1 MMMIMQALAFES
13 DSAPAA
19 AQMLQVGN
27 GKLTIAEDRAHFGLW
42 AITKATLIL
51 GSNVAALSEE
61 QLAII
66 GNQKVIDINQ
76 DPKGVQAKKVAI
88 NGTLAPQFVGVAPC
102 AMYEADA
109 A

>member
-1 MMMIMQALAFES
+1 MPLIF
-13 DSAPAA
+13 PW
-19 AQMLQVGN
+19 
-27 GKLTIAEDRAHFGLW
+27 TRW

-51 GSNVAALSEE
+51 GSNVGKLSKD

-76 DPKGVQAKKVAI
+76 DTMGVQAKKVAI
-88 NGTLAPQFVGVAPC
+88 NGSLAPQFVGVAPC

-109 A
+109 S